1 MVVLVHA
8 RLRPAINALVEI
20 VQPKINA
27 MKFVEMV
34 KIWEKFSVMMAIPKT
49 MMVATLSARERFSGY
64 ALEDLPLLQTNASS
78 Q

>member
-49 MMVATLSARERFSGY
+49 MMVATPSVRERFSGF